1 MIWVFDNHLST
12 YGHLC
17 LVEVVSLV
25 PCYFVMNVRKLRIA
39 PSCVAVGQLAS
50 QYGVV
55 RAIWMRGVLVGL
67 SLVVPSFAS
76 VSAVSFPVIPECA
89 HTLCMWILCGV
100 QYICCT
106 IAAISSL
113 FGW

>member
-1 MIWVFDNHLST
+1 MIWVFDSHLST

-39 PSCVAVGQLAS
+39 PSRVAVGQLAS

-76 VSAVSFPVIPECA
+76 VSAVYRSVRV
-89 HTLCMWILCGV
+89 LCVCRFCVGSNIFVAL
-100 QYICCT
+100 
-106 IAAISSL
+106 
-113 FGW
+113 